1 MTYSFLYWKSNK
13 MNIVSALM
21 QDFDIAREA
30 TEVAY
35 NSDGSA
41 MREQENYMQSI
52 QYSIDRFKAA
62 FQELS
67 VEFIGSDFLKGFIDA
82 GTKVV
87 EVITAII
94 DKFGALGTIITGV
107 ALTKGI
113 STLVKNFDQT
123 KQSVPGFRYSRWVY
137 HGREYAIMAA

>member
-1 MTYSFLYWKSNK
+1 

-35 NSDGSA
+35 GSEGSA

-52 QYSIDRFKAA
+52 QYSIDRFKAT

-67 VEFIGSDFLKGFIDA
+67 TTVIGSDFLKGFIDA
-82 GTKVV
+82 GSQVL
-87 EVITAII
+87 EVITNLI
-94 DKFGALGTIITGV
+94 DKFGILGTVLTGIS
-107 ALTKGI
+107 LTKGC
-113 STLVKNFDQT
+113 
-123 KQSVPGFRYSRWVY
+123 
-137 HGREYAIMAA
+137 

>member
-1 MTYSFLYWKSNK
+1 MEFATPPNK
-13 MNIVSALM
+13 KKRQGNIVSALM

-35 NSDGSA
+35 SSDGSA
-41 MREQENYMQSI
+41 MREQENYMESI

-87 EVITAII
+87 EVITQII
-94 DKFGALGTIITGV
+94 DKIGLLGTVITGIS
-107 ALTKGI
+107 LTKGI
-113 STLVKNFDQT
+113 SNLVKNFDQT
-123 KQSVPGFRYSRWVY
+123 K
-137 HGREYAIMAA
+137 

>member
-1 MTYSFLYWKSNK
+1 MNPLNK
-13 MNIVSALM
+13 KKRQGNIVSALM

-123 KQSVPGFRYSRWVY
+123 TKSVPGFRYSRRVY

>member
-35 NSDGSA
+35 GSDGSA

-52 QYSIDRFKAA
+52 QYSIDRFKAT

-67 VEFIGSDFLKGFIDA
+67 TTVIGSDFLKGFIDA
-82 GTKVV
+82 GSQVL
-87 EVITAII
+87 EVITNLI
-94 DKFGALGTIITGV
+94 DKFGILGTVLTGIS
-107 ALTKGI
+107 LTKGI
-113 STLVKNFDQT
+113 SSLTKNFDQVI
-123 KQSVPGFRYSRWVY
+123 KPVPGFRYSRWVY
-137 HGREYAIMAA
+137 HGREYTIMAA

>member
-1 MTYSFLYWKSNK
+1 MEFATPPNK
-13 MNIVSALM
+13 KKRQGNIVSALM

-35 NSDGSA
+35 SSDGSA
-41 MREQENYMQSI
+41 MREQENYMESI

-87 EVITAII
+87 EVITQII
-94 DKFGALGTIITGV
+94 DKFGLLGTVITGIS
-107 ALTKGI
+107 LTKGI
-113 STLVKNFDQT
+113 SNLVKNFDQT
-123 KQSVPGFRYSRWVY
+123 K
-137 HGREYAIMAA
+137 

>member
-1 MTYSFLYWKSNK
+1 MEFATPPNK
-13 MNIVSALM
+13 KKRQGNIVSALM

-41 MREQENYMQSI
+41 MREQENYMESI

-87 EVITAII
+87 EVIT
-94 DKFGALGTIITGV
+94 
-107 ALTKGI
+107 
-113 STLVKNFDQT
+113 
-123 KQSVPGFRYSRWVY
+123 
-137 HGREYAIMAA
+137 

>member
-1 MTYSFLYWKSNK
+1 
-13 MNIVSALM
+13 M

-35 NSDGSA
+35 SSDGSA
-41 MREQENYMQSI
+41 MREQENYMESI

-87 EVITAII
+87 EVITQII
-94 DKFGALGTIITGV
+94 DKFGLLGTVITGIS
-107 ALTKGI
+107 LTKGI
-113 STLVKNFDQT
+113 SNLVKNFDQT
-123 KQSVPGFRYSRWVY
+123 K
-137 HGREYAIMAA
+137 